1 MLLLCSYAKTLHQKF
16 HKCVLV
22 HCPAS
27 CGFTFS
33 LHIEE
38 KHMQDK
44 DLKVNTRKSPGK
56 IPLTS
61 KKGVNEKS
69 NTNELLSVWLRVK
82 L

>member
-1 MLLLCSYAKTLHQKF
+1 
-16 HKCVLV
+16 
-22 HCPAS
+22 
-27 CGFTFS
+27 
-33 LHIEE
+33 
-38 KHMQDK
+38 MQDK